1 MVVFL
6 LELFCLGL
14 GIRHHRIRICAGHG
28 TQRQVHGPHIFAV
41 HDHAV
46 VFADLRCHIFQHRP
60 LQTGVVHVVH
70 QKAVIGRHEQQPC
83 RHDRQR
89 HPGTQPVDGHCAEHH
104 SDGKKRHQIPSVI
117 IVVFHIE
124 PQKCRVEQDAV
135 ERRHQNHQA
144 FCGFQIKLRTDNA
157 HAPRQRQ
164 EQQPCAAD
172 KAPEGAALEF
182 RQRLFCSNALQDNV
196 DHQRHQQEFHQ
207 EKAQA
212 GVLYPEQIV
221 LRGDVPVFSVY
232 QAVHQEEVQSDQHQ
246 RSGADCRDQCRQI
259 CLGDAQPE
267 QRTVVVH
274 GVERL
279 DVAHGEKADA
289 VDHYRKGHENG
300 KAFPACEPEHSAVKH
315 HKQRQNRINRHV
327 KARKNNHRQNGHP
340 LPPGMFFIGQEIE
353 EQHHQHRQKSLSQ
366 RRLCHP
372 DHHRRCRRR
381 CTRKGC
387 AAPAQLQIPAEEE
400 HQENGA
406 AVKYGLHILHL
417 CHAEQ
422 LSPHRQQ

>member
-1 MVVFL
+1 M
-6 LELFCLGL
+6 
-14 GIRHHRIRICAGHG
+14 
-28 TQRQVHGPHIFAV
+28 
-41 HDHAV
+41 
-46 VFADLRCHIFQHRP
+46 
-60 LQTGVVHVVH
+60 
-70 QKAVIGRHEQQPC
+70 
-83 RHDRQR
+83 
-89 HPGTQPVDGHCAEHH
+89 
-104 SDGKKRHQIPSVI
+104 S
-117 IVVFHIE
+117 
-124 PQKCRVEQDAV
+124 
-135 ERRHQNHQA
+135 
-144 FCGFQIKLRTDNA
+144 
-157 HAPRQRQ
+157 
-164 EQQPCAAD
+164 
-172 KAPEGAALEF
+172 
-182 RQRLFCSNALQDNV
+182 
-196 DHQRHQQEFHQ
+196 
-207 EKAQA
+207 
-212 GVLYPEQIV
+212 
-221 LRGDVPVFSVY
+221 PVFSVY

-422 LSPHRQQ
+422 LSPHRPAVTHTWGMPVIDAGNRADAQVIHRIRVCPAADVIAHQIGIHAVAEGLLLCLGKVYGIPGNPAGGR